1 MMTIQE
7 FTKNLE
13 AEFEEVEPG
22 TLTPETTYRSIK
34 GWSSMHALII
44 IAFVDANF
52 DVLLNGADLKSAET
66 IKDLYLVIN
75 EKIK

>member
-1 MMTIQE
+1 MNIEE

-13 AEFEEVEPG
+13 AEFEEVQPG
-22 TLTPETTYRSIK
+22 TITPATNYRSIK

-52 DVLLNGADLKSAET
+52 DIVLNGADLKSAET
-66 IKDLYLVIN
+66 INDLYNVIQ